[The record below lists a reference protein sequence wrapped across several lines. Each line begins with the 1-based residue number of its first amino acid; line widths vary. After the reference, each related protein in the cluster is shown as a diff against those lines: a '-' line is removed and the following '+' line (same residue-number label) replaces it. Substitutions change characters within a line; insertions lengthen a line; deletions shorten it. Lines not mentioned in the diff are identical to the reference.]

1 MQVDFSA
8 YIRSVREA
16 KTIGLRGRVT
26 RVVGL
31 IIEGDGPGLPV
42 GGLCRI
48 QADGAHAPVEAE
60 VVGFREQKTLL
71 MPLSSCHGIRPG
83 STIVALDG
91 KAGAACGFHLLGR
104 VLDGLGRPLDGR
116 PLEQPQAERSLYRA
130 PLNPLERE
138 PIRESL
144 DVGIRAINGL
154 IALGRGQRVA
164 IMSGS
169 GVGKSMLLGM
179 MARFTEADIAV
190 IGLIGE
196 RGREV
201 QEFID
206 NDLGRDGLNRSVVVA
221 ATSDQ
226 SPLARLRGAYLA
238 TTIAEYFREQG
249 KDVLLMMDSLTR
261 FAMASREVGIAAG
274 EPPTQKAYT
283 PNTFAHLSRLLE
295 RAGNV
300 RGEGSIT
307 GLYTVLVEGDDMN
320 EPVADAV
327 RSVVDGHIVLSR
339 ALADQNHYP
348 AIDVLASISRLMPV
362 VTDKKHQGLANR
374 FKERLALYRRVED
387 LINIGAYVK
396 GNSPR
401 TDEAIDMIESLN
413 RFLRQ
418 NFDTKVQFP
427 QSLTELE
434 RLFGQVR

>member
-1 MQVDFSA
+1 MQTNFSS
-8 YIRSVREA
+8 YIQSVREINP
-16 KTIGLRGRVT
+16 IGLRGRVT

-42 GGLCRI
+42 GGLCHI
-48 QADGAHAPVEAE
+48 QVDGSDTPVEAE
-60 VVGFREQKTLL
+60 VVGFRDQKTLL
-71 MPLSSCHGIRPG
+71 MPLGSCHGIRPG
-83 STIVALDG
+83 STIVALEG
-91 KAGAACGFHLLGR
+91 EVRAACGFHLLGR

-116 PLEQPQAERSLYRA
+116 GLEPPQAERRLYRV

-138 PIRESL
+138 PIREHL

-154 IALGRGQRVA
+154 ITLGRGQRA
-164 IMSGS
+164 GIMSGS
-169 GVGKSMLLGM
+169 GVGKSLLLGM

-201 QEFID
+201 QEFIE
-206 NDLGRDGLNRSVVVA
+206 NALGQDGLGRSVVVA

-226 SPLARLRGAYLA
+226 SPLVRMRGAYLA

-283 PNTFAHLSRLLE
+283 PSTFAHLSRLLE

-348 AIDVLASISRLMPV
+348 AIDALASISRLMPM
-362 VTDKKHQGLANR
+362 VTEESHQRWANC
-374 FKERLALYRRVED
+374 FKEMLALYRRVED
-387 LINIGAYVK
+387 LISIGAYVK

-401 TDEAIDMIESLN
+401 TDEAIDRIESLN

-418 NFDTKVQFP
+418 DFDTKVQLG
-427 QSLTELE
+427 QSLAELE
-434 RLFGQVR
+434 RLFG

>member
-1 MQVDFSA
+1 MQLEFSH
-8 YIRSVREA
+8 YIQSLRDIE
-16 KTIGLRGRVT
+16 TIGVRGRVT

-31 IIEGDGPGLPV
+31 ILEGDGPGLPV
-42 GGLCRI
+42 GGLCHI
-48 QADGAHAPVEAE
+48 HVDGSDTPVEAE
-60 VVGFREQKTLL
+60 VVGFRDRKTLL
-71 MPLSSCHGIRPG
+71 MPLASCHGIRPG
-83 STIVALDG
+83 SAIVA
-91 KAGAACGFHLLGR
+91 KETEARAGCGVHLLGR

-116 PLEQPQAERSLYRA
+116 PLDQPQAERSLYRI
-130 PLNPLERE
+130 PLNPLQRQ
-138 PIRESL
+138 PIRDAL

-154 IALGRGQRVA
+154 ITLGRGQRAA

-169 GVGKSMLLGM
+169 GVGKSVLLGM

-206 NDLGRDGLNRSVVVA
+206 NDLGHEGLRRSVVVA

-226 SPLARLRGAYLA
+226 SPLARMRGAYLA

-261 FAMASREVGIAAG
+261 FAMASREVGIASG

-295 RAGNV
+295 RAGNI

-307 GLYTVLVEGDDMN
+307 GLYTVLVEGDDLN

-339 ALADQNHYP
+339 GLADQNHYP
-348 AIDVLASISRLMPV
+348 AIDVLASISRLMPM
-362 VTDKKHQGLANR
+362 VTPKKHQDWANC
-374 FKERLALYRRVED
+374 FKEKLALYRRVED

-396 GNSPR
+396 GSSPR
-401 TDEAIDMIESLN
+401 TDEAIGMIDALN

-418 NFDTKVQFP
+418 DSDTKVQID
-427 QSLTELE
+427 QSRSELE
-434 RLFGQVR
+434 RLFE

>member
-1 MQVDFSA
+1 MKADFSP
-8 YIRSVREA
+8 YLQSIREIN
-16 KTIGLRGRVT
+16 TIELRGRVT

-42 GGLCRI
+42 GGLCHI
-48 QADGAHAPVEAE
+48 HVDGSDMPIEAE
-60 VVGFREQKTLL
+60 VVGFRDQKILL
-71 MPLSSCHGIRPG
+71 MPLASCHGIRPG
-83 STIVALDG
+83 STIS
-91 KAGAACGFHLLGR
+91 AGESEVRAACGFHLLGR
-104 VLDGLGRPLDGR
+104 VLDGLGRPLDGL
-116 PLEQPQAERSLYRA
+116 PLEQPQAERSLYRP

-138 PIRESL
+138 PIRDFL

-154 IALGRGQRVA
+154 IALGRGQRAA

-169 GVGKSMLLGM
+169 GVGKSVLLGM
-179 MARFTEADIAV
+179 MARFTKADIAV

-201 QEFID
+201 QEFIQ
-206 NDLGRDGLNRSVVVA
+206 NDLGEEGLRRSVVVA

-226 SPLARLRGAYLA
+226 SPLARMRGAYLA

-283 PNTFAHLSRLLE
+283 PNTFAHLSKLLE

-307 GLYTVLVEGDDMN
+307 GLYTVLVEGDDLS

-339 ALADQNHYP
+339 TLADQNHYP
-348 AIDVLASISRLMPV
+348 AIDVLASISRLMPL
-362 VTDKKHQGLANR
+362 VTSKKHQDWANR
-374 FKERLALYRRVED
+374 FKETLALYRRVED
-387 LINIGAYVK
+387 LIDIGAYVK
-396 GNSPR
+396 GSNPG
-401 TDEAIDMIESLN
+401 TDKAIGMIESVN

-418 NFDTKVQFP
+418 DSDAKVHLE

-434 RLFGQVR
+434 SLFG

>member
-1 MQVDFSA
+1 MQTDFSV
-8 YIRSVREA
+8 YIQPLREMNP
-16 KTIGLRGRVT
+16 IGLRGRVT

-31 IIEGDGPGLPV
+31 IIEGEGPGLPV
-42 GGLCRI
+42 GGLCHI
-48 QADGAHAPVEAE
+48 QVDGSDTPVEAE
-60 VVGFREQKTLL
+60 VVGFRDKKTLL
-71 MPLSSCHGIRPG
+71 MPLGSCHGIRPG
-83 STIVALDG
+83 STIAAQEGEAL
-91 KAGAACGFHLLGR
+91 AACGFHLLGR

-116 PLEQPQAERSLYRA
+116 PLEQPPAERSLYRV
-130 PLNPLERE
+130 PINPLERE
-138 PIRESL
+138 PIRRSL

-154 IALGRGQRVA
+154 ITLGRGQRAA

-169 GVGKSMLLGM
+169 GVGKSLLLGM
-179 MARFTEADIAV
+179 MARFTEADITV

-201 QEFID
+201 QEFIE
-206 NDLGRDGLNRSVVVA
+206 NALGPDGLSRSVVVA

-226 SPLARLRGAYLA
+226 SPLARMRGAYLA
-238 TTIAEYFREQG
+238 TTVAEYFREQG

-283 PNTFAHLSRLLE
+283 PNTFAHLSKLLE
-295 RAGNV
+295 RAGKV

-339 ALADQNHYP
+339 ALAEQNHYP
-348 AIDVLASISRLMPV
+348 AIDVLASISRLMPM
-362 VTDKKHQGLANR
+362 VTDKTHQGLANR
-374 FKERLALYRRVED
+374 FKETLAVYRRVED

-396 GNSPR
+396 GSSPR
-401 TDEAIDMIESLN
+401 TDEAIDMTESLN
-413 RFLRQ
+413 HFLCQ
-418 NFDTKVQFP
+418 DFDTRVQIE
-427 QSLTELE
+427 QSLAELQ
-434 RLFGQVR
+434 RLFE